1 MINEEAHGL
10 GRGRMN
16 CLQFE
21 DALSDYLEGS
31 RTSEQQAHL
40 SSCSA
45 CSNLLADL
53 NLISA
58 EALSLREL
66 DGPAPKVWSALEAQ
80 LRREGLIR
88 EPSRLLL
95 PDFFRRWRTAWLV
108 PVAAALAIAAG
119 IKLYHP
125 AKIGDN
131 QPIAKVSVPK
141 ILQVPAISAED
152 KDVLKTV
159 ASRPPAQAV
168 AYRNDLDQANAFI
181 RDAQDALKNDP
192 NDIYSQQLLMNAYE
206 QKQMLYRLAVDQSND
221 EQ

>member
-1 MINEEAHGL
+1 MINEEAHGS
-10 GRGRMN
+10 GRGSMN

-21 DALSDYLEGS
+21 NAVSAYLEGS

-40 SSCSA
+40 ISCSA

-58 EALSLREL
+58 EAVSLREV
-66 DGPAPKVWSALEAQ
+66 DGPDPRVWNALEAQ

-88 EPSRLLL
+88 EPARPLLA
-95 PDFFRRWRTAWLV
+95 DFFWRWRTAWLV
-108 PVAAALAIAAG
+108 PVTAALVIAAG

-131 QPIAKVSVPK
+131 QPLPKASIARTSP
-141 ILQVPAISAED
+141 VPAMSAED
-152 KDVLKTV
+152 KDVLRTV
-159 ASRPPAQAV
+159 SRPPARAV
-168 AYRNDLDQANAFI
+168 AYQNDMDQANAFI
-181 RDAQDALKNDP
+181 RDAQEAMRNDP

-206 QKQMLYRLAVDQSND
+206 QKQMLYRLALDQSND

>member
-1 MINEEAHGL
+1 MINEESHGL
-10 GRGRMN
+10 GRGGMN

-21 DALSDYLEGS
+21 NALSDYLEGS

-40 SSCSA
+40 SSCTV

-58 EALSLREL
+58 EAFSLREL
-66 DGPAPKVWSALEAQ
+66 NEPNPKMWNTIEAQ

-88 EPSRLLL
+88 EPSPLLS
-95 PDFFRRWRTAWLV
+95 DFFRRWRTAWLV
-108 PVAAALAIAAG
+108 PVAAALLIAAG
-119 IKLYHP
+119 VKLYHP
-125 AKIGDN
+125 AKVGEN
-131 QPIAKVSVPK
+131 QSVSKVSIPK
-141 ILQVPAISAED
+141 ISPAPAISAED
-152 KDVLKTV
+152 KDVLRTV

-181 RDAQDALKNDP
+181 RDAQDALRNDP

-206 QKQMLYRLAVDQSND
+206 QKQMLYRLAVDQGND

>member
-1 MINEEAHGL
+1 MINENAHGS
-10 GRGRMN
+10 GRGSMN

-21 DALSDYLEGS
+21 NALSGYLEGD

-40 SSCSA
+40 NSCSA
-45 CSNLLADL
+45 CSSLLEDL
-53 NLISA
+53 NLIST

-66 DGPAPKVWSALEAQ
+66 NEPSPNVWHALETQ

-88 EPSRLLL
+88 ESERHSFR
-95 PDFFRRWRTAWLV
+95 DFFLRWRTAWLV
-108 PVAAALAIAAG
+108 PVTAALLIAAG
-119 IKLYHP
+119 VKLYQP
-125 AKIGDN
+125 TKIGDN
-131 QPIAKVSVPK
+131 QPISKKTVPATPAP
-141 ILQVPAISAED
+141 PAISAED
-152 KDVLKTV
+152 KEILRTV
-159 ASRPPAQAV
+159 AARPPAQVV

-181 RDAQDALKNDP
+181 RDAQEAVRNDP